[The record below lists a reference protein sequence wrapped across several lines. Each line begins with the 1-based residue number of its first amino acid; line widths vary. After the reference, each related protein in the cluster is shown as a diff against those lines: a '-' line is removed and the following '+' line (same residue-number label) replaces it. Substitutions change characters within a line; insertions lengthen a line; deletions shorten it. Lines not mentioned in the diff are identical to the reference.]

1 MDAFQ
6 ITFVIMA
13 VTVSGVGLAMHL
25 VVGAALLRT
34 LRTAVSH
41 ALRGARAA

>member
-13 VTVSGVGLAMHL
+13 LTVSGVGLVMHL
-25 VVGAALLRT
+25 VAGAALFRT
-34 LRTAVSH
+34 LRTALSH
-41 ALRGARAA
+41 ALRGTRAV